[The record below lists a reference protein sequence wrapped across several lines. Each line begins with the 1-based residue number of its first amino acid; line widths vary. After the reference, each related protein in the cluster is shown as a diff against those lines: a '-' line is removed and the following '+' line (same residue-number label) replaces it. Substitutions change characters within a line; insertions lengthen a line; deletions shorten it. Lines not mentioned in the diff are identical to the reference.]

1 MKKVKKPIK
10 VDYYRLALKLAMMF
24 NSSEFEAEGV
34 KYIKIDG
41 KYIKA

>member
-10 VDYYRLALKLAMMF
+10 VDYYKLALKLARMF
-24 NSSEFEAEGV
+24 DSSEFEAQGV
-34 KYIKIDG
+34 KYIKVDG